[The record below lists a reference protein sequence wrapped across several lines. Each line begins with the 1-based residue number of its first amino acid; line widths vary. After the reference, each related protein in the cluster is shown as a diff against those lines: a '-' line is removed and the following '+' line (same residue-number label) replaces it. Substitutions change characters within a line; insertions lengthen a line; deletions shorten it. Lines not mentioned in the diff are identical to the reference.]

1 MNDPPLLL
9 LTHNTH
15 AHTHHIHIHTTHIHT
30 LHALIHSHHTFPP
43 PHKHIHHTHQHKDI
57 LNNTIL
63 SLFHGV
69 CDFGRELGVRHYGD
83 SVFDFEGGVGSDETW
98 TAWNGKAPEIVE
110 DESYCGRHSLYVS

>member
-1 MNDPPLLL
+1 M
-9 LTHNTH
+9 
-15 AHTHHIHIHTTHIHT
+15 HTHHT
-30 LHALIHSHHTFPP
+30 HHTSP
-43 PHKHIHHTHQHKDI
+43 HTHTPHNQRKDI

-69 CDFGRELGVRHYGD
+69 CDFGRELGVRHYDD